1 MPPVVACAAGGMHNS
16 LSRHCL
22 REPALSKTADVVDAH
37 KPRNIEAAAAILRAG
52 GLVAFPTETV
62 YGLGADA
69 LNPPAVARI
78 FEVKKRPQFDPVI
91 VHVADAEE
99 AGRYGSLD
107 SEAAKE
113 LIRRFWPGPLTL
125 VVPRSELIPPIVTA
139 GLDTVGIRMPAHPAA
154 LALIRALGRPIAAP
168 SANPFGYVSPT
179 EARHVSEQ
187 LGAQVDLILDGG
199 RCRVGIESTVLSL
212 ADPVPRILR
221 AGGVTAEEIAQVV
234 GRVEY
239 APHAAGTPRAPGQLQ
254 RHYATNTPL
263 EIIARPDDARAV
275 AGERVGLLAL
285 KAPGERSGWAAVEI
299 LSETGDLR
307 EAAANLFGA
316 LRRLD
321 RIGLDRILAL
331 ALPEEGLGMAIMDRL
346 RRCAARPP
354 AGPPTGAA

>member
-1 MPPVVACAAGGMHNS
+1 MSTTAAV
-16 LSRHCL
+16 LD
-22 REPALSKTADVVDAH
+22 AL
-37 KPRNIEAAAAILRAG
+37 KPENIEAAAAILRAG

-78 FEVKKRPQFDPVI
+78 FEVKRRPEFDPII
-91 VHVADAEE
+91 VHVADA
-99 AGRYGSLD
+99 ADACRYGSLE
-107 SEAAKE
+107 SEAARK

-125 VVPRSELIPPIVTA
+125 VVPKSDLVPPIVTA
-139 GLDTVGIRMPAHPAA
+139 GLDTVGIRMPANPAA

-179 EARHVSEQ
+179 EARHVAEQ
-187 LGAQVDLILDGG
+187 LGAQVEMILDGG
-199 RCRVGIESTVLSL
+199 RCPVGIESTVLSL
-212 ADPVPRILR
+212 VDPVPRILR

-239 APHAAGTPRAPGQLQ
+239 GPHAGGQPRAPGQLP

-263 EIIARPDDARAV
+263 EIIRKLEDARAV
-275 AGERVGLLAL
+275 AGERLGLLAL
-285 KAPGERSGWAAVEI
+285 RVPAEQCGWAAVEV
-299 LSETGDLR
+299 LSATGNLR

-321 RIGLDRILAL
+321 RMGLDRILAL
-331 ALPEEGLGMAIMDRL
+331 ALPEEGLGTAIMERL

-354 AGPPTGAA
+354 AGLHTGAA